1 MFKISGVDIGAGPK
15 EIQLNPFKWFG
26 GGNGTVTIV
35 QGSVQSRQAVN
46 IVEVLSEGEIE
57 GFPSAAGLTQG
68 TNAYNRASLK
78 DVFLDKT
85 SIVKPTADSNNITDA
100 DFNFQQT
107 VFKARFGTA
116 NQTFIPAV
124 SDIETEVGVNAPVT
138 NAASVT
144 RTITDS
150 NIDAIRVTIR
160 FDALININEKDGKNL
175 GTQVDVFVLITENN
189 GRTTRFDKDEI
200 TGTGPGGFLNL
211 LTVPTSAFSVK
222 GKSRSAYARDFRIT
236 LREGT
241 VFPIQVTVGRDSADS
256 TSERVTDTF
265 SWSSFTKIIDE
276 QRPYP
281 NVAHTYLRFDAEQF
295 PSIPRRLYRIR
306 GIKVKI
312 PHNATVD
319 QTNGRLIYTGTFNG
333 TLTTTTHWT
342 TDPAWILF
350 DLITNSRYGLGE
362 HITEAQLDKYSFY
375 SASVYASALVDDG
388 QGGQEPRFSCN
399 VVLNKRGDAFKT
411 VMALSSVMRAMTFWG
426 AGSLTL
432 TQDRPTDASYLFNLS
447 NVTSEGF
454 IYSGTSLKTRS
465 TVVSVSYFDMNNQEI
480 DFETVEDTAA
490 KNKYGIIHKKV
501 TGFGCTSRNQ
511 ARRLGRFILF
521 EEQNSTETISFT
533 TGIGEG
539 VVVRPGQV
547 IEVSDPVRA
556 GVRRGG
562 RISSATTTTITVDN
576 TADTDLDATNNATV
590 SVVLPNGKVEKG
602 VVSSIS
608 GAVITVNS
616 VTRADGTTATS
627 FTSAPNRNSI
637 WILENTTLQTTQ
649 WRVISVTEDKD
660 NYAIVGTAYNSGK
673 FGFIEDGSALP
684 VRNITILNEPVPAPG
699 APEVTEEF
707 FTEGNRARTR
717 LNIDFNSV
725 PRAIEYELKYQVDDG
740 NFQSLKSKTPEFQI
754 LDSLEGT
761 YNFELVSIGS
771 NLEASANPTTF
782 THVAIGKSAVPGD
795 VTGLTGEPKPESRQM
810 VLRWN
815 LSTDIDVT
823 HGGRVYVRHSPKTDG
838 TGTFSNA
845 TDLVTALAGN
855 TTEAI
860 VPLLE
865 GEYILK
871 FQDDGGRFS
880 AGEASV
886 ILDEPDNL
894 APLVALTRREDL
906 DTPKFQGTK
915 TDVAFDATTNS
926 LNLIGA
932 GQFDDIGVSIGTGI
946 DDPVIISIDDIGG
959 IKPLGTYEFG
969 GAPGTAFL
977 DLGSVFSLDLK
988 RHFLTEAF
996 FPSDL
1001 FDSRQNAFPLEGA
1014 GNFDGDTATEVNAE
1028 MLVAVTKD
1036 DPTSGSPTYKPF
1048 QTFVNGTYEGRGF
1061 KFKVN
1066 LTSNSPDQ
1074 DIRVFEL
1081 GYTASFPRRT
1091 EQSTSTERSVDSN
1104 NNPAAKTITFD
1115 HPFFT
1120 GTSAIGGVNSN
1131 LPSIGI
1137 TAQNMASGDFFE
1149 LSNISGTGFTVHFK
1163 NSSNASIDRN
1173 FTYQAVGFGKG

>member
-1 MFKISGVDIGAGPK
+1 MFKIPGVDFGAGPK
-15 EIQLNPFKWFG
+15 EINLNPFSWFG
-26 GGNGTVTIV
+26 GGGGGTATISF
-35 QGSVQSRQAVN
+35 GSVQSRQAVN
-46 IVEVLSEGEIE
+46 IVEVISEGEIE

-68 TNAYNRASLK
+68 TDAYNKASLK

-85 SIVKPTADSNNITDA
+85 PIVKSSANSSNITDA
-100 DFNFQQT
+100 DFNFQR
-107 VFKARFGTA
+107 VLFKTRFGTA
-116 NQTFIPAV
+116 NQTSIPVV
-124 SDIETEVGVNAPVT
+124 SDIETEVSVNAPVT

-144 RTITDS
+144 RTVTES
-150 NIDAIRVTIR
+150 NIDEIRVTIR
-160 FDALININEKDGKNL
+160 FDGLVSINEEDGKNL
-175 GTQVDVFVLITENN
+175 GTTVDVFILITENN
-189 GRTTRFDKDEI
+189 GRTTRFDKNQI
-200 TGTGPGGFLNL
+200 TGTGPGGFLDL
-211 LTVPTSAFSVK
+211 FTVPTSAFSVR
-222 GKSRSAYARDFRIT
+222 GKSRGAYSRDFKIT
-236 LREGT
+236 LREDT
-241 VFPIQVTVGRDSADS
+241 SFPISITVGRDSADS

-265 SWSSFTKIIDE
+265 KWSSFTKIIDE

-281 NVAHTYLRFDAEQF
+281 NVAHNYLRFDAEQF

-319 QTNGRLIYTGTFNG
+319 QTNGRLTYNGTFNG

-399 VVLNKRGDAFKT
+399 VVLNQRTDAFKT

-465 TVVSVSYFDMNNQEI
+465 TVVSVSYFDMDNQEP

-490 KNKYGIIHKKV
+490 KNKYGIIHKKI

-533 TGIGEG
+533 TGISEG

-556 GVRRGG
+556 GLRRGG
-562 RISSATTTTITVDN
+562 RINTATTTTITVDN
-576 TADTDLDATNNATV
+576 TADTDLDATNNATI
-590 SVVLPNGKVEKG
+590 SVVMPNGTVEKRD
-602 VVSSIS
+602 VSSIS
-608 GAVITVNS
+608 GAVITVSSAFSS
-616 VTRADGTTATS
+616 V
-627 FTSAPNRNSI
+627 PNNNSI

-649 WRVISVTEDKD
+649 WRVVSVTEDKD

-673 FGFIEDGSALP
+673 FAFIEDGSALP
-684 VRNITILNEPVPAPG
+684 VRNITILNEPVPAPS
-699 APEVTEEF
+699 APVVTEEF

-725 PRAIEYELKYQVDDG
+725 PRAIHYELKYQVDNG
-740 NFQSLKSKTPEFQI
+740 NFQTLQSQTPEFQI

-761 YNFELVSIGS
+761 YNFELASVAA
-771 NLEASANPTTF
+771 NLESSANPTTF
-782 THVAIGKSAVPGD
+782 SHIAVGKSAIPGD
-795 VTGLTGEPKPESRQM
+795 VTGLTAEPVNSNQVR
-810 VLRWN
+810 LRWN
-815 LSTDIDVT
+815 LSADIDVT
-823 HGGRVYVRHSPKTDG
+823 HGGRVYVRHSSKTDG

-845 TDLVTALAGN
+845 TDLVKALAGN

-886 ILDEPDNL
+886 VIDLPDNL
-894 APLVALTRREDL
+894 APLIALTRREDL
-906 DTPKFQGTK
+906 DVPKFQGTK
-915 TDVAFDATTNS
+915 TNVAFDAVTNS
-926 LNLIGA
+926 LNLT
-932 GQFDDIGVSIGTGI
+932 GTGLFDAI
-946 DDPVIISIDDIGG
+946 TNFDLESSIDDIGG
-959 IKPLGTYEFG
+959 IAPLGTYEFG
-969 GAPGTAFL
+969 GAAGTSFL
-977 DLGSVFSLDLK
+977 DLGGVFSLDLK

-1001 FDSRQNAFPLEGA
+1001 FDSISDIDARVD
-1014 GNFDGDTATEVNAE
+1014 FDGSVATKVNAE
-1028 MLVAVTKD
+1028 MLVAVTQNN
-1036 DPTSGSPTYKPF
+1036 PSSGSPTYSAF
-1048 QTFVNGTYEGRGF
+1048 QTFANGTYKGRGF

-1066 LTSNSPDQ
+1066 MTSNDPDQ
-1074 DIRVFEL
+1074 DIRVFQL
-1081 GYTASFPRRT
+1081 GYTASFQRRT
-1091 EQSTSTERSVDSN
+1091 EQSTTTIASG
-1104 NNPAAKTITFD
+1104 AGAKVITFTD
-1115 HPFFT
+1115 SFFT
-1120 GTSAIGGVNSN
+1120 GTSSIGGVNSN

-1137 TAQNMASGDFFE
+1137 TAQNMTSGDFFE

>member
-1 MFKISGVDIGAGPK
+1 MFKLPERK

-26 GGNGTVTIV
+26 GGGGGGTATISF
-35 QGSVQSRQAVN
+35 GSVQSRQAVN

-68 TNAYNRASLK
+68 TDAYNKASLK

-85 SIVKPTADSNNITDA
+85 PIVKSSADSSNITDA
-100 DFNFQQT
+100 DFNFQRIL
-107 VFKARFGTA
+107 FKTRFGTA
-116 NQTFIPAV
+116 NQTSIPVV
-124 SDIETEVGVNAPVT
+124 SDIETEVSVNAPVT

-144 RTITDS
+144 RTVTES
-150 NIDAIRVTIR
+150 NIDEIRVTIR
-160 FDALININEKDGKNL
+160 FDGLVAINEKDGKNL
-175 GTQVDVFVLITENN
+175 GTTVDVFILITENN
-189 GRTTRFDKDEI
+189 GRTTRFDKNQI

-211 LTVPTSAFSVK
+211 FTVPTSAFSVS
-222 GKSRSAYARDFRIT
+222 GKSRSAYSRDFKIT
-236 LREGT
+236 LREDT
-241 VFPIQVTVGRDSADS
+241 SFPISITVGRDSADS

-265 SWSSFTKIIDE
+265 RWSSFTKIIDE

-281 NVAHTYLRFDAEQF
+281 NVAHNYLRFDAEQF

-319 QTNGRLIYTGTFNG
+319 QTTGRLIYTGTFNG

-342 TDPAWILF
+342 SDPAWILF
-350 DLITNSRYGLGE
+350 NLITESRYGLGE

-399 VVLNKRGDAFKT
+399 VVLNKRADAFKT

-465 TVVSVSYFDMNNQEI
+465 TVVSVSYFDMNNQEP

-521 EEQNSTETISFT
+521 EEQHSTETISFT

-556 GVRRGG
+556 GLRRGG

-576 TADTDLDATNNATV
+576 TADTDLDATNNATI
-590 SVVLPNGKVEKG
+590 SVVMPDGSVEKKD
-602 VVSSIS
+602 VSNIS
-608 GAVITVNS
+608 GAVITVASAFSS
-616 VTRADGTTATS
+616 V
-627 FTSAPNRNSI
+627 PNRNSI

-649 WRVISVTEDKD
+649 WRVVSVTEDKD

-673 FGFIEDGSALP
+673 FAFIEDGSALP
-684 VRNITILNEPVPAPG
+684 VRNITILNEPVPAPS
-699 APEVTEEF
+699 APVVTEEF
-707 FTEGNRARTR
+707 FTEGSRARTR

-725 PRAIEYELKYQVDDG
+725 PRAIHYELKYQVDNG
-740 NFQSLKSKTPEFQI
+740 NFQTLRSLTPEFQI
-754 LDSLEGT
+754 LDSLEGI
-761 YNFELVSIGS
+761 YNFELVSVGS
-771 NLEASANPTTF
+771 NLESSANPTTF
-782 THVAIGKSAVPGD
+782 THIAVGKSAIPGD
-795 VTGLTGEPKPESRQM
+795 VTGLTAEPISDKLVR
-810 VLRWN
+810 LRWN
-815 LSTDIDVT
+815 LSADLDVT
-823 HGGRVYVRHSPKTDG
+823 HGGRVYVRHSTKTDG

-845 TDLVTALAGN
+845 TDLIEALAGN
-855 TTEAI
+855 TTTAE
-860 VPLLE
+860 VPYLE

-886 ILDEPDNL
+886 VIDLPDNL
-894 APLVALTRREDL
+894 APLIALTRREDL
-906 DTPKFQGTK
+906 DVPKFQGTK
-915 TDVAFDATTNS
+915 TNVAFDAVTNS
-926 LNLIGA
+926 LNLAGV
-932 GQFDDIGVSIGTGI
+932 GQFDAISDLDAVTSL
-946 DDPVIISIDDIGG
+946 DDVGG
-959 IKPLGTYEFG
+959 IAPLGTYEFG
-969 GAPGTAFL
+969 GAAGTSFL
-977 DLGSVFSLDLK
+977 DLGGVFSLDLK

-1001 FDSRQNAFPLEGA
+1001 FDSISDIDARVD
-1014 GNFDGDTATEVNAE
+1014 FDGLTATKVNAE
-1028 MLVAVTKD
+1028 MLVAVTQD
-1036 DPTSGSPTYKPF
+1036 NPSSGSPTYTAF
-1048 QTFVNGTYEGRGF
+1048 QTFANGTYKGRGF

-1066 LTSNSPDQ
+1066 LTSDDPDQ
-1074 DIRVFEL
+1074 DIKVSQL
-1081 GYTASFPRRT
+1081 GYTASFQRRT
-1091 EQSTSTERSVDSN
+1091 EQSTTTISSGAGAKAVTFTDS
-1104 NNPAAKTITFD
+1104 
-1115 HPFFT
+1115 FFT

>member
-1 MFKISGVDIGAGPK
+1 MFKIPERK

-26 GGNGTVTIV
+26 GGGGTVTPIAP
-35 QGSVQSRQAVN
+35 SVQSRQAVN

-68 TNAYNRASLK
+68 TDAYNKASLK
-78 DVFLDKT
+78 DIFLDKT
-85 SIVKPTADSNNITDA
+85 PIVKSSANSSNITDA
-100 DFNFQQT
+100 DFNFQR
-107 VFKARFGTA
+107 VLFKTRFGTA
-116 NQTFIPAV
+116 NQTSIPVV
-124 SDIETEVGVNAPVT
+124 SDVETEVSVNAPVT

-144 RTITDS
+144 RTVTES
-150 NIDAIRVTIR
+150 NIDEIRVTIR
-160 FDALININEKDGKNL
+160 FDALVSINEKDGKNL
-175 GTQVDVFVLITENN
+175 GRQVDVFILITENN
-189 GRTTRFDKDEI
+189 GRTTRFDKNQI

-211 LTVPTSAFSVK
+211 LTVPTSAFSVR
-222 GKSRSAYARDFRIT
+222 GKSRSAYSRDFRIT
-236 LREGT
+236 LREDT
-241 VFPIQVTVGRDSADS
+241 VFPISITVGRDTAD
-256 TSERVTDTF
+256 TNDEKITDTF
-265 SWSSFTKIIDE
+265 RWASFTKIIDE

-306 GIKVKI
+306 GVKVKI

-319 QTNGRLIYTGTFNG
+319 QTNGRLIYSGTFNG

-399 VVLNKRGDAFKT
+399 VVLNQRADAFKT

-465 TVVSVSYFDMNNQEI
+465 TVVSVSYFDMNNQEP

-556 GVRRGG
+556 GLRRGG
-562 RISSATTTTITVDN
+562 RISSATTTAITVDN
-576 TADTDLDATNNATV
+576 TADTDLDATNNATI
-590 SVVLPNGKVEKG
+590 SVVMPNGTVEKRD
-602 VVSSIS
+602 VSSIS
-608 GAVITVNS
+608 GAVITVS
-616 VTRADGTTATS
+616 SAFS
-627 FTSAPNRNSI
+627 SAPNRNSV
-637 WILENTTLQTTQ
+637 WILENTTLETTQ
-649 WRVISVTEDKD
+649 WRVVSVTEDKD

-673 FGFIEDGSALP
+673 FAFIEDGSALP

-699 APEVTEEF
+699 APVVTEEF

-740 NFQSLKSKTPEFQI
+740 NFKTLKSRTPEFQI

-782 THVAIGKSAVPGD
+782 THIAVGKSAIPGD
-795 VTGLTGEPKPESRQM
+795 VTGLTAEPISDKLVR
-810 VLRWN
+810 LRWN
-815 LSTDIDVT
+815 LSADIDVT
-823 HGGRVYVRHSPKTDG
+823 HGGRVYVRHSTKTDG

-845 TDLVTALAGN
+845 TDLIEALAGN
-855 TTEAI
+855 TTTAE
-860 VPLLE
+860 VPYLE

-886 ILDEPDNL
+886 VIDLPDNL
-894 APLVALTRREDL
+894 APLIALTRREDL

-915 TDVAFDATTNS
+915 TNVAFDAVTNS
-926 LNLIGA
+926 LNLAGV
-932 GQFDDIGVSIGTGI
+932 GQFDAITDFDAVTSL
-946 DDPVIISIDDIGG
+946 DDIGG
-959 IKPLGTYEFG
+959 IAPLGTYEFG
-969 GAPGTAFL
+969 GAPGTSFL
-977 DLGSVFSLDLK
+977 DLGGVFSLDLK

-1001 FDSRQNAFPLEGA
+1001 FDSISDIDARVD
-1014 GNFDGDTATEVNAE
+1014 FDGLTATKVNAE
-1028 MLVAVTKD
+1028 MLVAVTQA
-1036 DPTSGSPTYKPF
+1036 DPSSGSPTYTAF
-1048 QTFVNGTYEGRGF
+1048 QTFANGTYKGRGF

-1066 LTSNSPDQ
+1066 LTSDDPDQ
-1074 DIRVFEL
+1074 DIKVSQL
-1081 GYTASFPRRT
+1081 GYTASFQRRT
-1091 EQSTSTERSVDSN
+1091 EQSTTTIASGAGAKVVTFTDS
-1104 NNPAAKTITFD
+1104 
-1115 HPFFT
+1115 FFT
-1120 GTSAIGGVNSN
+1120 GTSSIGGVNSN

>member
-1 MFKISGVDIGAGPK
+1 MFKIPERK

-26 GGNGTVTIV
+26 GGGGTVTPIAP
-35 QGSVQSRQAVN
+35 SVQSRQAVN

-68 TNAYNRASLK
+68 TDAYNKASLK
-78 DVFLDKT
+78 DIFLDKT
-85 SIVKPTADSNNITDA
+85 PIVKSSANSSNITDA
-100 DFNFQQT
+100 DFNFQR
-107 VFKARFGTA
+107 VLFKTRFGTA
-116 NQTFIPAV
+116 NQTSIPVV
-124 SDIETEVGVNAPVT
+124 SDVETEVSVNAPVT

-144 RTITDS
+144 RTVTES
-150 NIDAIRVTIR
+150 NIDEIRVTIR
-160 FDALININEKDGKNL
+160 FDALVSINEKDGKNL
-175 GTQVDVFVLITENN
+175 GRQVDVFILITENN
-189 GRTTRFDKDEI
+189 GRTTRFDKNQI

-211 LTVPTSAFSVK
+211 LTVPTSAFSVR
-222 GKSRSAYARDFRIT
+222 GKSRSAYSRDFRIT
-236 LREGT
+236 LREDT
-241 VFPIQVTVGRDSADS
+241 VFPISITVGRDTAD
-256 TSERVTDTF
+256 TNDEKITDTF
-265 SWSSFTKIIDE
+265 RWASFTKIIDE

-306 GIKVKI
+306 GVKVKI

-319 QTNGRLIYTGTFNG
+319 QTNGRLIYSGTFNG

-399 VVLNKRGDAFKT
+399 VVLNQRADAFKT

-465 TVVSVSYFDMNNQEI
+465 TVVSVSYFDMNNQEP

-521 EEQNSTETISFT
+521 EEQQSTETISFT

-556 GVRRGG
+556 GLRRGG

-576 TADTDLDATNNATV
+576 TADTDLDATNNATI
-590 SVVLPNGKVEKG
+590 SVVMPDGSVEKKD
-602 VVSSIS
+602 VSSIS
-608 GAVITVNS
+608 GAVITVS
-616 VTRADGTTATS
+616 SAFS
-627 FTSAPNRNSI
+627 SAPNRNSV
-637 WILENTTLQTTQ
+637 WILENTTLETTQ
-649 WRVISVTEDKD
+649 WRVVSVTEDKD

-673 FGFIEDGSALP
+673 FAFIEDGSALP

-699 APEVTEEF
+699 APVVTEEF

-740 NFQSLKSKTPEFQI
+740 NFKTLKSRTPEFQI

-782 THVAIGKSAVPGD
+782 THIAVGKSAIPGD
-795 VTGLTGEPKPESRQM
+795 VTGLTAEPISDKLVR
-810 VLRWN
+810 LRWN
-815 LSTDIDVT
+815 LSADIDVT
-823 HGGRVYVRHSPKTDG
+823 HGGRVYVRHSTKTDG

-845 TDLVTALAGN
+845 TDLIEALAGN
-855 TTEAI
+855 TTTAE
-860 VPLLE
+860 VPYLE

-886 ILDEPDNL
+886 VIDLPDNL
-894 APLVALTRREDL
+894 APLIALTRREDL

-915 TDVAFDATTNS
+915 TNVAFDAVTNS
-926 LNLIGA
+926 LNLAGV
-932 GQFDDIGVSIGTGI
+932 GQFDAITDFDAVTSL
-946 DDPVIISIDDIGG
+946 DDIGG
-959 IKPLGTYEFG
+959 IAPLGTYEFG
-969 GAPGTAFL
+969 GAPGTSFL
-977 DLGSVFSLDLK
+977 DLGGVFSLDLK

-1001 FDSRQNAFPLEGA
+1001 FDSISDIDARVD
-1014 GNFDGDTATEVNAE
+1014 FDGLTATKVNAE
-1028 MLVAVTKD
+1028 MLVAVTQA
-1036 DPTSGSPTYKPF
+1036 DPSSGSPTYTAF
-1048 QTFVNGTYEGRGF
+1048 QTFANGTYKGRGF

-1066 LTSNSPDQ
+1066 LTSDDPDQ
-1074 DIRVFEL
+1074 DIKVSQL
-1081 GYTASFPRRT
+1081 GYTASFQRRT
-1091 EQSTSTERSVDSN
+1091 EQSTTTIASGAGAKVVTFTDS
-1104 NNPAAKTITFD
+1104 
-1115 HPFFT
+1115 FFT
-1120 GTSAIGGVNSN
+1120 GTSSIGGVNSN

>member
-1 MFKISGVDIGAGPK
+1 MFKVPGVEIGAGRK

-26 GGNGTVTIV
+26 GPSPTVTLTAP
-35 QGSVQSRQAVN
+35 SVQSRQAVN

-68 TNAYNRASLK
+68 TDAYNKASLK
-78 DVFLDKT
+78 DIFLDKT
-85 SIVKPTADSNNITDA
+85 PIVKSTADSSNITDA
-100 DFNFQQT
+100 DFNFQR
-107 VFKARFGTA
+107 VLFKTRFGTA
-116 NQTFIPAV
+116 NQTSIPVV
-124 SDIETEVGVNAPVT
+124 SDIETEVSVNAPVT
-138 NAASVT
+138 NAAPVT
-144 RTITDS
+144 RTITES
-150 NIDAIRVTIR
+150 NIDEVRVTIR
-160 FDALININEKDGKNL
+160 FDGLVNINEKDGKNL
-175 GTQVDVFVLITENN
+175 GTTVDVFILITENN
-189 GRTTRFDKDEI
+189 GRTTRFDKNQI

-211 LTVPTSAFSVK
+211 LTVPTSAFSVR
-222 GKSRSAYARDFRIT
+222 GKSRSAYSRDFRIT
-236 LREGT
+236 LREDT
-241 VFPIQVTVGRDSADS
+241 VFPISITVGRDTAD
-256 TSERVTDTF
+256 TNDEKITDTF
-265 SWSSFTKIIDE
+265 RWSSFTKIIDE

-306 GIKVKI
+306 GVKVKI

-319 QTNGRLIYTGTFNG
+319 QTNGRLIYSGTFNG

-399 VVLNKRGDAFKT
+399 VVLNQRADAFKT

-447 NVTSEGF
+447 NITSEGF

-465 TVVSVSYFDMNNQEI
+465 TVVSVSYFDMNNQEP

-521 EEQNSTETISFT
+521 EEQHSTETISFT

-556 GVRRGG
+556 GLRRGG
-562 RISSATTTTITVDN
+562 RISAATTTTITVDD
-576 TADTDLDATNNATV
+576 TAETDLDATNNATV
-590 SVVLPNGKVEKG
+590 SVVMPNGTVEKRD
-602 VVSSIS
+602 VSSIS
-608 GAVITVNS
+608 GAVITVS
-616 VTRADGTTATS
+616 SAFS
-627 FTSAPNRNSI
+627 SAPNRNSV
-637 WILENTTLQTTQ
+637 WILENATLETTQ
-649 WRVISVTEDKD
+649 WRVVSVTEDKD

-673 FGFIEDGSALP
+673 FAFIEDGSALP
-684 VRNITILNEPVPAPG
+684 VRNITILNEPVPAPS
-699 APEVTEEF
+699 APVVTEEF

-740 NFQSLKSKTPEFQI
+740 NFKILKSRTPEFQI

-761 YNFELVSIGS
+761 YNFELASVGS
-771 NLEASANPTTF
+771 NLESSANPTTF
-782 THVAIGKSAVPGD
+782 THIAVGKSAIPGD
-795 VTGLTGEPKPESRQM
+795 VTGLTGEPVNSNQVR
-810 VLRWN
+810 LRWN
-815 LSTDIDVT
+815 LSADIDVT
-823 HGGRVYVRHSPKTDG
+823 HGGRVYVRHSTKTDG

-845 TDLVTALAGN
+845 TDLVKALAGN

-886 ILDEPDNL
+886 VIDLPDNL

-915 TDVAFDATTNS
+915 TNVAFDAVTNS
-926 LNLIGA
+926 LNLIGV
-932 GQFDDIGVSIGTGI
+932 GQFDSITNFDIES
-946 DDPVIISIDDIGG
+946 SIDDIGG
-959 IKPLGTYEFG
+959 IAPLGTYEFG
-969 GAPGTAFL
+969 GAPGTSFL

-1001 FDSRQNAFPLEGA
+1001 FDSISDIDARVD
-1014 GNFDGDTATEVNAE
+1014 FDGLVATEVNAE
-1028 MLVAVTKD
+1028 MLVAVTQD
-1036 DPTSGSPTYKPF
+1036 NPSSGSPTYTAF
-1048 QTFVNGTYEGRGF
+1048 QTFANGTYKGRGF

-1066 LTSNSPDQ
+1066 LTSDDPDQ
-1074 DIRVFEL
+1074 DIRVFQL
-1081 GYTASFPRRT
+1081 GYTASFQRRT
-1091 EQSTSTERSVDSN
+1091 EQSTTTIASG
-1104 NNPAAKTITFD
+1104 AGAKVITFTD
-1115 HPFFT
+1115 AFFT

>member
-1 MFKISGVDIGAGPK
+1 MFKIPGVDFGAGPK

-26 GGNGTVTIV
+26 GGGGTATISF
-35 QGSVQSRQAVN
+35 GSVQSRQAVN

-68 TNAYNRASLK
+68 TDAYNKASLK

-85 SIVKPTADSNNITDA
+85 PIVKSTANSSNITDA
-100 DFNFQQT
+100 DFNFQR
-107 VFKARFGTA
+107 VLFKTRFGTA
-116 NQTFIPAV
+116 NQTSIPVV
-124 SDIETEVGVNAPVT
+124 SDIETEVSVNAPVT
-138 NAASVT
+138 NAAPVT
-144 RTITDS
+144 RTITES
-150 NIDAIRVTIR
+150 NIDEVRVTIR
-160 FDALININEKDGKNL
+160 FDALVAINEKDGKNL
-175 GTQVDVFVLITENN
+175 GTTVNVFILITENN
-189 GRTTRFDKDEI
+189 GRTTRFDKNQI

-211 LTVPTSAFSVK
+211 LTVPTSAFSVR
-222 GKSRSAYARDFRIT
+222 GKSRGAYSRDFKIT
-236 LREGT
+236 LRQGT
-241 VFPIQVTVGRDSADS
+241 SFPISITVGRDSADS
-256 TSERVTDTF
+256 TSERITDTF
-265 SWSSFTKIIDE
+265 RWSSFTKIIDE

-306 GIKVKI
+306 GVKVKI

-319 QTNGRLIYTGTFNG
+319 QTNGRLTYSGTFNG

-399 VVLNKRGDAFKT
+399 VVLNQRTDAFKT

-465 TVVSVSYFDMNNQEI
+465 TVVSVSYFDMNNQEP

-490 KNKYGIIHKKV
+490 KNKYGIIHKKI

-556 GVRRGG
+556 GLRRGG

-576 TADTDLDATNNATV
+576 TADTDLDATNNATI
-590 SVVLPNGKVEKG
+590 SVVMPNGTVEKRD
-602 VVSSIS
+602 VSNIS
-608 GAVITVNS
+608 GAVITVS
-616 VTRADGTTATS
+616 SAFS
-627 FTSAPNRNSI
+627 SAPNRNSI

-649 WRVISVTEDKD
+649 WRVVSVTEDKD

-673 FGFIEDGSALP
+673 FAFIEDGSPLP
-684 VRNITILNEPVPAPG
+684 VRNITILNEPVPAPS
-699 APEVTEEF
+699 APVVTEEF

-717 LNIDFNSV
+717 LNIDFNPVS
-725 PRAIEYELKYQVDDG
+725 RAIHYELKYQVDNG
-740 NFQSLKSKTPEFQI
+740 NFKTLQSLTPEFQI

-761 YNFELVSIGS
+761 YNFELVSVGS
-771 NLEASANPTTF
+771 NLESSANPTTF
-782 THVAIGKSAVPGD
+782 THIAVGKSAIPGD
-795 VTGLTGEPKPESRQM
+795 VTGLTGEPVNSNQVR
-810 VLRWN
+810 LRWN

-823 HGGRVYVRHSPKTDG
+823 HGGRVYVRHSSKTDG

-845 TDLVTALAGN
+845 TDLVKALAGN

-886 ILDEPDNL
+886 VIDLPDNL

-915 TDVAFDATTNS
+915 TNVAFDAVTNS
-926 LNLIGA
+926 LNLT
-932 GQFDDIGVSIGTGI
+932 GTGLFDAI
-946 DDPVIISIDDIGG
+946 TNFDLESSIDDIGG
-959 IKPLGTYEFG
+959 IAPLGTYEFG
-969 GAPGTAFL
+969 GAPGTSFL
-977 DLGSVFSLDLK
+977 DLGGVFSLDLK

-1001 FDSRQNAFPLEGA
+1001 FDSISDIDARVD
-1014 GNFDGDTATEVNAE
+1014 FDGSVATKVNAE
-1028 MLVAVTKD
+1028 MLVAVTQD
-1036 DPTSGSPTYKPF
+1036 NPSSGSPTYSAF
-1048 QTFVNGTYEGRGF
+1048 QTFANGTYKGRGF

-1066 LTSNSPDQ
+1066 LTSNDPDQ
-1074 DIRVFEL
+1074 DIRVFQL
-1081 GYTASFPRRT
+1081 GYTASFQRRT
-1091 EQSTSTERSVDSN
+1091 EQSTTTIASG
-1104 NNPAAKTITFD
+1104 AGAKVITFTD
-1115 HPFFT
+1115 SFFT

-1137 TAQNMASGDFFE
+1137 TAQNMASGDYFE

>member
-1 MFKISGVDIGAGPK
+1 MFKIPGVDFGAGPK
-15 EIQLNPFKWFG
+15 EIQLNPFKWFSG
-26 GGNGTVTIV
+26 GGGTATISF
-35 QGSVQSRQAVN
+35 GSVQGRQAVN

-68 TNAYNRASLK
+68 TDAYNKASLK

-85 SIVKPTADSNNITDA
+85 PIVKSTANSSSITDA
-100 DFNFQQT
+100 DFNFQR
-107 VFKARFGTA
+107 VLFKPRFGTA
-116 NQTFIPAV
+116 NQTSIPVV
-124 SDIETEVGVNAPVT
+124 SDIETEVSVNAPVT
-138 NAASVT
+138 NAAPVT
-144 RTITDS
+144 RTITES
-150 NIDAIRVTIR
+150 NIDEVRVTIR
-160 FDALININEKDGKNL
+160 FDALVNINEKDGKNL
-175 GTQVDVFVLITENN
+175 GTTVDVFILITENN
-189 GRTTRFDKDEI
+189 GRTTRFDKNQI

-211 LTVPTSAFSVK
+211 LTVPTSAFSVR
-222 GKSRSAYARDFRIT
+222 GKSRGAYSRDFKIT
-236 LREGT
+236 LRQGT
-241 VFPIQVTVGRDSADS
+241 SFPISITVGRDSADS
-256 TSERVTDTF
+256 TSERITDTF
-265 SWSSFTKIIDE
+265 RWSSFTKIIDE

-306 GIKVKI
+306 GVKVKI

-319 QTNGRLIYTGTFNG
+319 QTNGRLIYSGTFNG

-375 SASVYASALVDDG
+375 SASVYSSALVDDG

-399 VVLNKRGDAFKT
+399 VVLNRRADAFKT

-465 TVVSVSYFDMNNQEI
+465 TVVSVSYFDMDNQEP

-490 KNKYGIIHKKV
+490 KNKYGIIHKKI

-556 GVRRGG
+556 GLRRGG
-562 RISSATTTTITVDN
+562 RVSSATTTTITVDN
-576 TADTDLDATNNATV
+576 TADTDLDATNNPTI
-590 SVVLPNGKVEKG
+590 SVVMPNGTVEKRD
-602 VVSSIS
+602 VSSIS
-608 GAVITVNS
+608 GAVITVS
-616 VTRADGTTATS
+616 SAFS
-627 FTSAPNRNSI
+627 SAPNRNSI

-673 FGFIEDGSALP
+673 FAFIEDGSALP
-684 VRNITILNEPVPAPG
+684 VRNITVLNEPVPAPS
-699 APEVTEEF
+699 APVVTEEF
-707 FTEGNRARTR
+707 FTEGSRARTR

-725 PRAIEYELKYQVDDG
+725 PRAIHYELKYQVDNG
-740 NFQSLKSKTPEFQI
+740 NFQTLQSLTPEFQI

-761 YNFELVSIGS
+761 YNFELVSVGS
-771 NLEASANPTTF
+771 NLESSANPTTF
-782 THVAIGKSAVPGD
+782 THIAVGKSAIPGD
-795 VTGLTGEPKPESRQM
+795 VTGLTAEPISDKLVR
-810 VLRWN
+810 LRWN
-815 LSTDIDVT
+815 LSADLDVT
-823 HGGRVYVRHSPKTDG
+823 HGGRVYVRHSTKTDG

-845 TDLVTALAGN
+845 TDLIEALAGN
-855 TTEAI
+855 TTTAE
-860 VPLLE
+860 VPYLE

-886 ILDEPDNL
+886 VIDLPDNL
-894 APLVALTRREDL
+894 APLIALTRREDL
-906 DTPKFQGTK
+906 DVPKFQGTK
-915 TDVAFDATTNS
+915 TNVAFDAVTNS
-926 LNLIGA
+926 LNLTGV
-932 GQFDDIGVSIGTGI
+932 GQFDSITNFDAEG
-946 DDPVIISIDDIGG
+946 SIDDVGG
-959 IKPLGTYEFG
+959 IAPLGTYEFG
-969 GAPGTAFL
+969 GAAGTSFL
-977 DLGSVFSLDLK
+977 DLGGVFSLDLK

-1001 FDSRQNAFPLEGA
+1001 FDSISDVDARVD
-1014 GNFDGDTATEVNAE
+1014 FDGATATKVNAE
-1028 MLVAVTKD
+1028 MLVAVTQN
-1036 DPTSGSPTYKPF
+1036 DPSTGSPTYSAF
-1048 QTFVNGTYEGRGF
+1048 QTFANGTYKGRGF

-1066 LTSNSPDQ
+1066 LTSNDPDQ
-1074 DIRVFEL
+1074 DIRVFQL
-1081 GYTASFPRRT
+1081 GYTASFQRRT
-1091 EQSTSTERSVDSN
+1091 EQSTTTIASGAGAKAVTFTDS
-1104 NNPAAKTITFD
+1104 
-1115 HPFFT
+1115 FFT
-1120 GTSAIGGVNSN
+1120 GTSSIGGVNSN

-1149 LSNISGTGFTVHFK
+1149 LSNISGTGFTVHFQK
-1163 NSSNASIDRN
+1163 FIKCFD
-1173 FTYQAVGFGKG
+1173 

>member
-1 MFKISGVDIGAGPK
+1 MFKIPGVDFGAGPK

-26 GGNGTVTIV
+26 GGGGTVTII

-46 IVEVLSEGEIE
+46 IIEVLSEGEIE
-57 GFPSAAGLTQG
+57 GFPSAAGLTKG
-68 TNAYNRASLK
+68 TNAYSRASLK
-78 DVFLDKT
+78 DIFLDKT
-85 SIVKPTADSNNITDA
+85 SIVKQTADSNNVVDA
-100 DFNFQQT
+100 DFNFQQV
-107 VFKARFGTA
+107 VFNSRFGTA
-116 NQTFIPAV
+116 NQTFIPAI
-124 SDIETEVGVNAPVT
+124 SDIETEVSVNAPVT

-144 RTITDS
+144 RTITQS
-150 NIDAIRVTIR
+150 TTDAVRVTIR

-175 GTQVDVFVLITENN
+175 GTVVDVFILITENN
-189 GRTTRFDKDEI
+189 GRTTRFDKNQI

-211 LTVPTSAFSVK
+211 FTVPTSAFSIR
-222 GKSRSAYARDFRIT
+222 GKSRSAYAKDFRIT
-236 LREGT
+236 LREDT
-241 VFPIQVTVGRDSADS
+241 VFPIQVTVGRDSSDS

-265 SWSSFTKIIDE
+265 SWSSFTRIIDE

-319 QTNGRLIYTGTFNG
+319 QTNGRLIYSGTFNG
-333 TLTTTTHWT
+333 TLTTATHWT

-362 HITEAQLDKYSFY
+362 HITETQLDKYSFY

-399 VVLNKRGDAFKT
+399 VVLNKRTDAFKT

-465 TVVSVSYFDMNNQEI
+465 TVVSVSYFDMTNQEP
-480 DFETVEDTAA
+480 DFETVEDTTA
-490 KNKYGIIHKKV
+490 KNKYGIIHKKI

-533 TGIGEG
+533 TGISEG

-556 GVRRGG
+556 GLRRGG

-590 SVVLPNGKVEKG
+590 SVVMPDGSVEKKD
-602 VVSSIS
+602 VSNIS
-608 GAVITVNS
+608 GAVITVS
-616 VTRADGTTATS
+616 SAFS
-627 FTSAPNRNSI
+627 SAPNRNSI

-649 WRVISVTEDKD
+649 WRVVSVNEDKD

-673 FGFIEDGSALP
+673 FAFIEDGSALP
-684 VRNITILNEPVPAPG
+684 VRNITILNEPVPAPS
-699 APEVTEEF
+699 APIVTEEF
-707 FTEGNRARTR
+707 FTEGSRARTR
-717 LNIDFNSV
+717 LNIDFNPV
-725 PRAIEYELKYQVDDG
+725 PRAIHYDLKYQVDNG
-740 NFQSLKSKTPEFQI
+740 NFKTLRSNTPEFQI

-761 YNFELVSIGS
+761 YSFELVSIAP
-771 NLEASANPTTF
+771 NLESSANPTTF
-782 THVAIGKSAVPGD
+782 THIAVGKSAIPSD
-795 VTGLTGEPKPESRQM
+795 VTGLTAEPISDKLVR
-810 VLRWN
+810 LRWN
-815 LSTDIDVT
+815 ISSDLDVT
-823 HGGRVYVRHSPKTDG
+823 HGGRVYVRHSTKTDG

-845 TDLVTALAGN
+845 TDLIEALAGN
-855 TTEAI
+855 TTTAE
-860 VPLLE
+860 VPYLE

-886 ILDEPDNL
+886 VIDLPDNL
-894 APLVALTRREDL
+894 APLIALTRREDL

-915 TDVAFDATTNS
+915 TNVAFDAVTNS
-926 LNLIGA
+926 LNLT
-932 GQFDDIGVSIGTGI
+932 GTGLFDAI
-946 DDPVIISIDDIGG
+946 TNFDLETSIDDIGG
-959 IKPLGTYEFG
+959 IAPLGTYEFG
-969 GAPGTAFL
+969 GAAGTSFL
-977 DLGSVFSLDLK
+977 DLGGVFSLDLK

-996 FPSDL
+996 FPSDQ
-1001 FDSRQNAFPLEGA
+1001 FDSISDIDARVD
-1014 GNFDGDTATEVNAE
+1014 FDGLTATKVNAE
-1028 MLVAVTKD
+1028 MLVAVTQA
-1036 DPTSGSPTYKPF
+1036 DPSSGSPTYTAF
-1048 QTFVNGTYEGRGF
+1048 QTFANGTYKGRGF

-1066 LTSNSPDQ
+1066 LTSEDPDQ
-1074 DIRVFEL
+1074 DIKVSQL
-1081 GYTASFPRRT
+1081 GYTASFQRRT
-1091 EQSTSTERSVDSN
+1091 EQSTTTIASG
-1104 NNPAAKTITFD
+1104 AGAKVITFTD
-1115 HPFFT
+1115 SFFT

-1137 TAQNMASGDFFE
+1137 TAQNMASGDYFE
-1149 LSNISGTGFTVHFK
+1149 LSSISGTGFTVHFK

>member
-1 MFKISGVDIGAGPK
+1 MFKIPGVDFGAGPK

-26 GGNGTVTIV
+26 GGGGSVTVT
-35 QGSVQSRQAVN
+35 QASVQSRQAVN
-46 IVEVLSEGEIE
+46 IVEVISEGEIE

-68 TNAYNRASLK
+68 TDAYNKASLK

-85 SIVKPTADSNNITDA
+85 PIVKSTANSSNITDA
-100 DFNFQQT
+100 DFNFQR
-107 VFKARFGTA
+107 VLFKTRFGTA
-116 NQTFIPAV
+116 NQTSIPVV
-124 SDIETEVGVNAPVT
+124 SDIETEVSVNAPVT
-138 NAASVT
+138 NAAPVT
-144 RTITDS
+144 RTITES
-150 NIDAIRVTIR
+150 NIDEVRVTIR
-160 FDALININEKDGKNL
+160 FDALVNINEKDGKNL
-175 GTQVDVFVLITENN
+175 GTTVDVFILITENN
-189 GRTTRFDKDEI
+189 GRTTRFDKNEI

-211 LTVPTSAFSVK
+211 LTVPTSAFSVR
-222 GKSRSAYARDFRIT
+222 GKSRGAYSRDFKIT
-236 LREGT
+236 LRENT
-241 VFPIQVTVGRDSADS
+241 SFPISITVGRDSADS
-256 TSERVTDTF
+256 TSERITDTF
-265 SWSSFTKIIDE
+265 RWSSFTKIIDE

-306 GIKVKI
+306 GVKVKI

-319 QTNGRLIYTGTFNG
+319 QTNGRLIYSGTFNG

-350 DLITNSRYGLGE
+350 NLITESRYGLGE

-375 SASVYASALVDDG
+375 SASVYSSALVDDG

-399 VVLNKRGDAFKT
+399 VVLNRRADAFKT
-411 VMALSSVMRAMTFWG
+411 VMALSSVMRAMTFWS

-465 TVVSVSYFDMNNQEI
+465 TVVSVSYFDMTNQEP

-490 KNKYGIIHKKV
+490 KNKYGIIHKKI

-533 TGIGEG
+533 TGISEG

-576 TADTDLDATNNATV
+576 TADTDLDATNNATI
-590 SVVLPNGKVEKG
+590 SVVMPNGTVEKG
-602 VVSSIS
+602 VVDSIN

-616 VTRADGTTATS
+616 VTRADGTVATS
-627 FTSAPNRNSI
+627 FTTAPNTNSV

-649 WRVISVTEDKD
+649 WRVVSVTEDKD

-673 FGFIEDGSALP
+673 FAFIEDGSALP
-684 VRNITILNEPVPAPG
+684 VRNITILNEPVPAPS

-725 PRAIEYELKYQVDDG
+725 PRAIHYELKYQVDDG
-740 NFQSLKSKTPEFQI
+740 NFQTLKSQTPEFQI

-761 YNFELVSIGS
+761 YNFELVSVNSG
-771 NLEASANPTTF
+771 LEASANPTTF
-782 THVAIGKSAVPGD
+782 THIAVGKSALPGD
-795 VTGLTGEPKPESRQM
+795 VTGLTGEPISDKLVR
-810 VLRWN
+810 LRWN
-815 LSTDIDVT
+815 LSTDLDVT
-823 HGGRVYVRHSPKTDG
+823 HGGRVYVRHSTKTDG
-838 TGTFSNA
+838 TATFSDA
-845 TDLVTALAGN
+845 TDLIEALAGN
-855 TTEAI
+855 TTTAE
-860 VPLLE
+860 VPYLE

-886 ILDEPDNL
+886 VLDLPDNL
-894 APLVALTRREDL
+894 ASLVALSRREDL
-906 DTPKFQGTK
+906 DAPKFQGIK
-915 TDVAFDATTNS
+915 TNVAFDATTNS
-926 LNLIGA
+926 LNLSGI
-932 GQFDDIGVSIGTGI
+932 GQFDSITNFDTVG
-946 DDPVIISIDDIGG
+946 SLDDIGG
-959 IKPLGTYEFG
+959 IAPLGTYEFG

-977 DLGSVFSLDLK
+977 DLGSVFSIDLK

-1001 FDSRQNAFPLEGA
+1001 FDSVSDVDARVD
-1014 GNFDGDTATEVNAE
+1014 FDGVTATKVNAE
-1028 MLVAVTKD
+1028 MLVAVTQD
-1036 DPTSGSPTYKPF
+1036 DPTSGSPTYRPF
-1048 QTFVNGTYEGRGF
+1048 QTFANGTYKGRGF

-1066 LTSNSPDQ
+1066 LTSEDPDQ
-1074 DIRVFEL
+1074 DIRVFQL
-1081 GYTASFPRRT
+1081 GYTASFQRRT
-1091 EQSTSTERSVDSN
+1091 EQSTLTERSVDSN

-1137 TAQNMASGDFFE
+1137 TAQNMASGDYFE

>member
-1 MFKISGVDIGAGPK
+1 MFKIPGVDFGAGPK

-26 GGNGTVTIV
+26 GPSPTATLTF
-35 QGSVQSRQAVN
+35 GSVQGRQAVN

-68 TNAYNRASLK
+68 TDAYNKASLK

-85 SIVKPTADSNNITDA
+85 PIVKSTANSSSITDA
-100 DFNFQQT
+100 DFNFQR
-107 VFKARFGTA
+107 VLFKPRFGTA
-116 NQTFIPAV
+116 NQTSIPVV
-124 SDIETEVGVNAPVT
+124 SDIETEVSVNAPVT
-138 NAASVT
+138 NAAPVT
-144 RTITDS
+144 RTITES
-150 NIDAIRVTIR
+150 NIDEIRVTIR
-160 FDALININEKDGKNL
+160 FDALVSINEKDGKNL
-175 GTQVDVFVLITENN
+175 GTQVDVFILITENN
-189 GRTTRFDKDEI
+189 GRTTRFDKNQI

-211 LTVPTSAFSVK
+211 LTVPTSAFSVR
-222 GKSRSAYARDFRIT
+222 GKSRGAYSRDFKIT
-236 LREGT
+236 LRQGT
-241 VFPIQVTVGRDSADS
+241 VFPISITVGRDSADS
-256 TSERVTDTF
+256 TSERITDTF
-265 SWSSFTKIIDE
+265 RWSSFTKIIDE

-306 GIKVKI
+306 GVKVKI

-319 QTNGRLIYTGTFNG
+319 QTNGRLIYSGTFNG

-375 SASVYASALVDDG
+375 SASVYSSALVDDG

-399 VVLNKRGDAFKT
+399 VVLNQRADAFKT

-447 NVTSEGF
+447 NITSEGF

-465 TVVSVSYFDMNNQEI
+465 TVVSVSYFDMNNQEP

-490 KNKYGIIHKKV
+490 KNKYGIIHKKI

-556 GVRRGG
+556 GLRRGG
-562 RISSATTTTITVDN
+562 RISSATTTTITVDD
-576 TADTDLDATNNATV
+576 TADTDLDATNNATI
-590 SVVLPNGKVEKG
+590 SVVMPDGSVEKKD
-602 VVSSIS
+602 VSSIS
-608 GAVITVNS
+608 GAVITVS
-616 VTRADGTTATS
+616 SAFS
-627 FTSAPNRNSI
+627 SAPNRNSI

-649 WRVISVTEDKD
+649 WRIVSVTEDKD

-673 FGFIEDGSALP
+673 FAFIEDGSALP
-684 VRNITILNEPVPAPG
+684 VRNITVLNEPVPAPS
-699 APEVTEEF
+699 APVVTEEF

-725 PRAIEYELKYQVDDG
+725 PRAIHYELKYQVDNG
-740 NFQSLKSKTPEFQI
+740 NFQTLQSQTPEFQI

-761 YNFELVSIGS
+761 YNFELVSVGA
-771 NLEASANPTTF
+771 NLESSANPTTF
-782 THVAIGKSAVPGD
+782 THIAVGKSAIPGD
-795 VTGLTGEPKPESRQM
+795 VTGLTAEPISDKLVR
-810 VLRWN
+810 LRWN
-815 LSTDIDVT
+815 LSADLDVT
-823 HGGRVYVRHSPKTDG
+823 HGGRVYVRHSTKTDG

-845 TDLVTALAGN
+845 TDLIEALAGN
-855 TTEAI
+855 TTTAE
-860 VPLLE
+860 VPYLE

-886 ILDEPDNL
+886 VIDLPDNL
-894 APLVALTRREDL
+894 APLIALTRREDL
-906 DTPKFQGTK
+906 DVPKFQGTK
-915 TDVAFDATTNS
+915 TNVAFDAVTNS
-926 LNLIGA
+926 LNLTGV
-932 GQFDDIGVSIGTGI
+932 GQFDSITNF
-946 DDPVIISIDDIGG
+946 DAETSIDDVGG
-959 IKPLGTYEFG
+959 IAPLGTYEFG
-969 GAPGTAFL
+969 GAAGTSFL
-977 DLGSVFSLDLK
+977 DLGGVFSLDLK

-1001 FDSRQNAFPLEGA
+1001 FDSISDVDARVD
-1014 GNFDGDTATEVNAE
+1014 FDGATATKVNAE
-1028 MLVAVTKD
+1028 MLVAVTQN
-1036 DPTSGSPTYKPF
+1036 DPSTGSPTYSAF
-1048 QTFVNGTYEGRGF
+1048 QTFANGTYKGRGF

-1066 LTSNSPDQ
+1066 LTSNDPDQ
-1074 DIRVFEL
+1074 DIRVFQL
-1081 GYTASFPRRT
+1081 GYTASFQRRT
-1091 EQSTSTERSVDSN
+1091 EQSTTTIASGAGAKAVTFTDS
-1104 NNPAAKTITFD
+1104 
-1115 HPFFT
+1115 FFT
-1120 GTSAIGGVNSN
+1120 GTSSIGGVNSN